1 MNFIKETIMKKNMKK
16 QLICALAAASLSGLL
31 VASPFAA
38 AEQGATRTLSQNPNV
53 QASLTK
59 EAGKKAEEKRQEI
72 VDEAVSALKETFNAL
87 KALEADKKDEALK
100 ALANATGKLELVV
113 ARDPALALAP
123 VDVSMTTF
131 DILATADD
139 VRMARKEVIR
149 LLKDGN
155 LPAARELLNTLR
167 SEVVVSVAAIPLAT
181 YPDAIKAVTPLIDA
195 GKTEEAKVALEAAL
209 ATLVVTRHIV
219 PLPLLRADEAL
230 VVAEVLAE
238 KKDRNEKENQ
248 ALENALVVAEGQLKL
263 AEALGYGAHADYKVL
278 HEQIAEIREQVSGG
292 KFGTGFFDKI
302 KQSMLKLKA
311 DIFGASTPTKT
322 DQPKKKPQ
330 QQEGKTR

>member
-1 MNFIKETIMKKNMKK
+1 MNKNMKK
-16 QLICALAAASLSGLL
+16 RLIRALAAASLGGLL
-31 VASPFAA
+31 MASPLAG
-38 AEQGATRTLSQNPNV
+38 AEQGAASKALSQNPKV

-87 KALEADKKDEALK
+87 KALEAGKKDEALK

-131 DILATADD
+131 DVLATADD
-139 VRMARKEVIR
+139 VELARKQVIR
-149 LLKDGN
+149 LLEEGN
-155 LPAARELLNTLR
+155 LPAARELLDSLR

-181 YPDAIKAVTPLIDA
+181 YPDAIKAVTPLIDE
-195 GKTEEAKVALEAAL
+195 GKTEEAKAALETAL

-230 VVAEVLAE
+230 VIAEVLAE

-248 ALENALVVAEGQLKL
+248 ALENALAAAEEQLKL
-263 AEALGYGAHADYKVL
+263 AEALGYGTHADYKVL
-278 HEQIAEIREQVSGG
+278 HEQIAEVREKVSGG
-292 KFGTGFFDKI
+292 KSGTGFFDKL
-302 KQSMLKLKA
+302 KRSMLELKA
-311 DIFGASTPTKT
+311 NIFGGSAPE
-322 DQPKKKPQ
+322 KPQ
-330 QQEGKTR
+330 QDEGKQKEEAGKEAR